1 VTKRRSFWT
10 ASTQTRRR
18 PPSWQATPFGL
29 STRSTTAVRL
39 IVTLF
44 GSAAALDGGASNP
57 ATSRLRPAVSTASL
71 ILRINTRP
79 SPVRRSLQSRA
90 RNDIMTVARHSHA
103 ILPQKDLAGRQ
114 GHEVSRRL
122 TGQLSGVSAIWATVN
137 VEEQL
142 SAAATAAEF
151 RRRPAKPS
159 PRDLPESAGG
169 EDHLTGAVNGCCW
182 AWISKYVSHGP
193 ED

>member
-1 VTKRRSFWT
+1 LSSTRPAVTKRRSFWT

-71 ILRINTRP
+71 ILRINTPKSCTAQPPKPGTQRHHDRCP
-79 SPVRRSLQSRA
+79 TQPRNPPAERLGWQARTRSIAPADWTTFWRVGYMGDRQRRR
-90 RNDIMTVARHSHA
+90 
-103 ILPQKDLAGRQ
+103 
-114 GHEVSRRL
+114 
-122 TGQLSGVSAIWATVN
+122 
-137 VEEQL
+137 
-142 SAAATAAEF
+142 TAF
-151 RRRPAKPS
+151 RRCHGGRIQAAPS
-159 PRDLPESAGG
+159 E
-169 EDHLTGAVNGCCW
+169 T
-182 AWISKYVSHGP
+182 
-193 ED
+193 